1 LFILQ
6 LLFWTWVSE
15 KTNQRFLTGLFSQIY
30 ALPLLIAL
38 ALIPAAT
45 SHWAK
50 WAISALMVGHPY
62 VHAILVAIT
71 SRNAGAVRTRTVA
84 SAMYN
89 MCVQTS
95 SLIAQNIY
103 REDDKPMYRR
113 GNRVLIGICAWNFV
127 LFVGA
132 KIYYVRVNRYVGG
145 LRSATSLVIY

>member
-1 LFILQ
+1 
-6 LLFWTWVSE
+6 
-15 KTNQRFLTGLFSQIY
+15 
-30 ALPLLIAL
+30 
-38 ALIPAAT
+38 
-45 SHWAK
+45 
-50 WAISALMVGHPY
+50 
-62 VHAILVAIT
+62 
-71 SRNAGAVRTRTVA
+71 
-84 SAMYN
+84 MYN